1 MNKLCIIGLGLLGG
15 SIGKDCI
22 ANHHA
27 KHVIGFGRNK
37 KTLETAKQLNLVH
50 DISDDYTDIQDADL
64 VIIATPVRQIDNV
77 LNQIKPHLSEKT
89 IITDVGSTK
98 YNVLTKAKNVLGKH
112 FKNFIGSHPI
122 AGSEKHG
129 PEAAQEC
136 LFHDKN
142 IIITTHDQNTDKD
155 INAIKSFWRLLKGKV
170 IIMDAQQHDE
180 IFSTVSHLPHAL
192 AMIFM
197 NMIFQKSD
205 KDQLMSFAASGFRDF
220 TRIAASSP
228 EMWKDIFIDNKDA
241 CIKDLA
247 EFKKQIELF
256 EKILN
261 DEGQL
266 ENFIESASQ
275 FRKNWKY

>member
-22 ANHHA
+22 ANHHV
-27 KHVIGFGRNK
+27 KHVIGFGKNK

-50 DISDDYTDIQDADL
+50 HISDDYTDIQDADL
-64 VIIATPVRQIDNV
+64 VIIATPVRQIDKV

-98 YNVLTKAKNVLGKH
+98 YNVLTKAKSILGEH

-129 PEAAQEC
+129 PEAAQES

-142 IIITTHDQNTDKD
+142 IIVTTHDQNTDKD
-155 INAIKSFWRLLKGKV
+155 INAIKSFWHLLKGKV

-197 NMIFQKSD
+197 NMIFQKSN
-205 KDQLMSFAASGFRDF
+205 KEQLLNFAASGFRDF

-241 CIKDLA
+241 CINDLA
-247 EFKKQIELF
+247 EFKKQIEFF

-261 DEGQL
+261 DEDQL

-275 FRKNWKY
+275 LRKNWKY

>member
-22 ANHHA
+22 ANHHV
-27 KHVIGFGRNK
+27 KHVIGFGKNK

-50 DISDDYTDIQDADL
+50 HISDDYTDIQDADL
-64 VIIATPVRQIDNV
+64 VIIATPVRQIDKV

-98 YNVLTKAKNVLGKH
+98 YNVLTKAKSILGEH

-129 PEAAQEC
+129 PEAAQES

-142 IIITTHDQNTDKD
+142 IIVTTHDQNNDKE
-155 INAIKSFWRLLKGKV
+155 INVIKSFWHLLKGKV

-180 IFSTVSHLPHAL
+180 IFYTVSHLPHAL

-197 NMIFQKSD
+197 NMIFQKSN
-205 KDQLMSFAASGFRDF
+205 KEQLLNFAASGFRDF

-241 CIKDLA
+241 CINDLA
-247 EFKKQIELF
+247 EFKKQIEFF

-261 DEGQL
+261 DEDQL

-275 FRKNWKY
+275 LRKNWKY

>member
-22 ANHHA
+22 ANHHV
-27 KHVIGFGRNK
+27 KHVIGFGKNK

-50 DISDDYTDIQDADL
+50 YISDDYTDIQDADL
-64 VIIATPVRQIDNV
+64 VIIATPVRQIDKV

-98 YNVLTKAKNVLGKH
+98 YNVLTKAKSILGEH

-129 PEAAQEC
+129 PEAAQES

-142 IIITTHDQNTDKD
+142 IIVTTHDQNNDKE
-155 INAIKSFWRLLKGKV
+155 INVIKSFWHLLKGKV

-197 NMIFQKSD
+197 NMIFQKSN
-205 KDQLMSFAASGFRDF
+205 KEQLLNFAASGFRDF

-241 CIKDLA
+241 CINDLA
-247 EFKKQIELF
+247 EFKKQIEFF

-261 DEGQL
+261 DEDQL

-275 FRKNWKY
+275 LRKNWKY

>member
-22 ANHHA
+22 ANHHV
-27 KHVIGFGRNK
+27 KHVIGFGKNK

-50 DISDDYTDIQDADL
+50 HISDDYTDIQDADL
-64 VIIATPVRQIDNV
+64 VIIATPVRQIDKV

-98 YNVLTKAKNVLGKH
+98 YNVLTKAKSILGEH
-112 FKNFIGSHPI
+112 FKNFIGSHTI

-129 PEAAQEC
+129 PEAAQES

-142 IIITTHDQNTDKD
+142 IIVTTHDQNTDKD
-155 INAIKSFWRLLKGKV
+155 INAIKSFWHLLKGKV

-197 NMIFQKSD
+197 NMIFQKSN
-205 KDQLMSFAASGFRDF
+205 KEQLLNFAASGFRDF

>member
-22 ANHHA
+22 ANHHV

-37 KTLETAKQLNLVH
+37 KTLEIAKQLNLVH

-64 VIIATPVRQIDNV
+64 IIIATPVRQIDNV

-98 YNVLTKAKNVLGKH
+98 YSVLTKAKSVLGKH

-129 PEAAQEC
+129 PEAAQES

-142 IIITTHDQNTDKD
+142 IIVTTHDQNTDKD
-155 INAIKSFWRLLKGKV
+155 INAIKSFWHSLNGKV

-197 NMIFQKSD
+197 NMIFQKSN

-261 DEGQL
+261 DEDQL

-275 FRKNWKY
+275 LRKNWKY

>member
-22 ANHHA
+22 ANHHV
-27 KHVIGFGRNK
+27 KHVIGFGKNK

-50 DISDDYTDIQDADL
+50 HISDDYTDIQDADL
-64 VIIATPVRQIDNV
+64 VIIATPVRQIDKV

-98 YNVLTKAKNVLGKH
+98 YNVLTKAKSILGEH

-129 PEAAQEC
+129 PEAAQES

-142 IIITTHDQNTDKD
+142 IIVTTHDQNTDKD
-155 INAIKSFWRLLKGKV
+155 INAIKSFWHLLKGKV
-170 IIMDAQQHDE
+170 IIMNAQQHDE

-197 NMIFQKSD
+197 NMIFQKSN
-205 KDQLMSFAASGFRDF
+205 KEQLLNFAASGFRDF

-241 CIKDLA
+241 CINDLA
-247 EFKKQIELF
+247 EFKKQIEFF

-261 DEGQL
+261 DEDQL

-275 FRKNWKY
+275 LRKNWKY